1 LKPVLGVAFGAVPFL
16 PDKNFRPRDSA
27 FLLIRIPTQTKNGE
41 ISTHSNFKRANLMD
55 TMDAACLRRFSH
67 KIKFDYL
74 NPDQRWA
81 MFVQEFCRLGGN
93 RADTVGVEE
102 QVRGMEGLA
111 PGDFEVVHQD
121 WPMCGDKLNTVKVV
135 ERLMKEVEI
144 RGSKQGR
151 VGFL

>member
-1 LKPVLGVAFGAVPFL
+1 
-16 PDKNFRPRDSA
+16 
-27 FLLIRIPTQTKNGE
+27 
-41 ISTHSNFKRANLMD
+41 MD